1 MLRALGEIV
10 QQLPAFSGIF
20 LLLTALAGCG
30 GDAPEARDLQP
41 GPLVEVVEV
50 SPNGG
55 SGAVLASGIVGYK
68 READLAFNAPGV
80 VAFIHVDSGDR
91 VRRGQRLA
99 ALRRTS
105 VGSNSDEAA
114 LARANAE
121 RDLSRTERLHA
132 EGFVSDARLE
142 DARLAVERARDS
154 STLTAPAD
162 GIILRRL
169 AEPAQSVGA
178 GTLILAFGETG
189 SGIVVRAPVASG
201 AVARLRVGDVVAVR
215 VRELG
220 GEPRA
225 GRVTRIG
232 AQGDRGTGAF
242 EIEISVANTQDLRSG
257 MVAAVEIAAVRTA
270 SAGAENAL
278 LAPTLALLDARA
290 DQGVVF
296 VVDAQGIAHRRSVR
310 TAGIA
315 RDSVIVIE
323 GLAPGERVISAGAAY
338 VRDGQAV
345 RIAGG
350 G

>member
-1 MLRALGEIV
+1 MR
-10 QQLPAFSGIF
+10 QLPGSLAVF
-20 LLLTALAGCG
+20 LLAAALAGCG
-30 GDAPEARDLQP
+30 GNAPEAREQQQ

-50 SPNGG
+50 SPDGG
-55 SGAVLASGIVGYK
+55 SGAVLASGIVGFK

-80 VAFIHVDSGDR
+80 VAFIQVDSGDR
-91 VRRGQRLA
+91 VRRGQSLA

-121 RDLSRTERLHA
+121 RDLARTERLHA

-178 GTLILAFGETG
+178 GTPILAFGETG

-201 AVARLRVGDVVAVR
+201 AVARLHVGDAASVR

-220 GEPRA
+220 GAARA

-232 AQGDRGTGAF
+232 AQGDRSTGAF
-242 EIEISVANTQDLRSG
+242 EIEIAVPSTQDLQSG
-257 MVAAVEIAAVRTA
+257 MVATIEIAATRGTTA
-270 SAGAENAL
+270 SAETAL
-278 LAPTLALLDARA
+278 LAPTLSLLDARA

-310 TAGIA
+310 TAGISQ
-315 RDSVIVIE
+315 DSVIVIE

-338 VRDGQAV
+338 VRDGQTV
-345 RIAGG
+345 RIAGRD
-350 G
+350 

>member
-1 MLRALGEIV
+1 MR
-10 QQLPAFSGIF
+10 QLHVFFGVF
-20 LLLTALAGCG
+20 LLALALTGCG
-30 GDAPEARDLQP
+30 ANAPEAREQQQ

-50 SPNGG
+50 RPNGG
-55 SGAVLASGIVGYK
+55 VGAVLASGIVGYK

-80 VAFIHVDSGDR
+80 IAFVRVDSGDR
-91 VRRGQRLA
+91 VRRGQTLA

-121 RDLSRTERLHA
+121 RDLTRTERLHA

-154 STLTAPAD
+154 SALTAPAD

-178 GTLILAFGETG
+178 GAPILAFGETG
-189 SGIVVRAPVASG
+189 SGIVIRAPVSSG
-201 AVARLRVGDVVAVR
+201 TVARLRVGDLVAVR

-220 GEPRA
+220 GEPRP
-225 GRVTRIG
+225 GRVARIG

-242 EIEISVANTQDLRSG
+242 EIEISVPNTQDLHSG
-257 MVAAVEIAAVRTA
+257 MVATAEIAARGA
-270 SAGAENAL
+270 SAGAETAL
-278 LAPTLALLDARA
+278 LAPTLSLLDARA

-296 VVDAQGIAHRRSVR
+296 VVDTQGVAQRRSVR
-310 TAGIA
+310 TAGVTQ
-315 RDSVIVIE
+315 DGVIVIE
-323 GLAPGERVISAGAAY
+323 GLAAGERVISSGAAY
-338 VRDGQAV
+338 VRDGQTV

-350 G
+350 R

>member
-1 MLRALGEIV
+1 MR
-10 QQLPAFSGIF
+10 QLAAFLGIF
-20 LLLTALAGCG
+20 ALAASLAGCG
-30 GDAPEARDLQP
+30 ARAPEAREQPP
-41 GPLVEVVEV
+41 GPLVEVVEI
-50 SPNGG
+50 SAAAG

-80 VAFIHVDSGDR
+80 VAFMQVDSGDR
-91 VRRGQRLA
+91 VRRGQSLA

-114 LARANAE
+114 LARTNAE
-121 RDLSRTERLHA
+121 RDLARAERLHA

-178 GTLILAFGETG
+178 GTPILAFGETG

-201 AVARLRVGDVVAVR
+201 AVARLRVGDFAQVR
-215 VRELG
+215 VREFG
-220 GEPRA
+220 GAARA
-225 GRVTRIG
+225 GRITRIG
-232 AQGDRGTGAF
+232 AQGDRSTGAF
-242 EIEISVANTQDLRSG
+242 EIEIAVPNTRDLHSG
-257 MVAAVEIAAVRTA
+257 MVAAVEIAATRNPA
-270 SAGAENAL
+270 AETAL
-278 LAPTLALLDARA
+278 LAPTLSLLDARA

-296 VVDAQGIAHRRSVR
+296 VVDAQGVARRRSVR
-310 TAGIA
+310 TAGITQ
-315 RDSVIVIE
+315 DGVIVIE
-323 GLAPGERVISAGAAY
+323 GLAPGERVIASGAAY
-338 VRDGQAV
+338 VRDGQTV